1 MNANTLIHKASIKSL
16 LLAPVLAAFAGCASL
31 PDAQTSTQAPECKI
45 APLNPTQISD
55 RNRKPVDKLDQ
66 AKAVA
71 DFARYEASMR
81 NLSTRH
87 HIQLEEILRD
97 CNR

>member
-1 MNANTLIHKASIKSL
+1 MNANPLIQKTSVKTA
-16 LLAPVLAAFAGCASL
+16 LLAFVLAGLTGCASL
-31 PDAQTSTQAPECKI
+31 PDAQTSTQPAECKI

-81 NLSTRH
+81 NLSPRH
-87 HIQLEEILRD
+87 QLQFEEMLRD